1 MKINKIISGVFSLL
15 ILSSFI
21 GCTEIEDHP
30 DGRTDYSD
38 LFTTNRKTY
47 TYMNQCYG
55 WILNYGMNYNYT
67 MLAGCTDEA
76 KDSWELQNG
85 VTRKWNEG
93 QLSPFSNPLEGIEG
107 NPENYNYYYQGIRA
121 CNIFLANIP
130 TASVYS
136 EDIRNSFKAQVLT
149 LRAFYYLQLVKR
161 YGGVPIIT
169 TPDYDYTKVKRGTF
183 GECARQ
189 ILADCQAAIDIP
201 TVEEW
206 GWRSL
211 DKENY
216 RHVMTKAICAA
227 VHRYHSMQPVLC
239 TMTEQSLGQKPQ
251 KLLKSLW
258 MTVWRTIMNFI
269 RNSRMLQLVILLMM
283 CISIRALT
291 CR

>member
-93 QLSPFSNPLEGIEG
+93 QLSPFSNPLEKE
-107 NPENYNYYYQGIRA
+107 IRKTTIIIIKGFVPA
-121 CNIFLANIP
+121 TSFL
-130 TASVYS
+130 
-136 EDIRNSFKAQVLT
+136 
-149 LRAFYYLQLVKR
+149 
-161 YGGVPIIT
+161 PISLLPVSTRKI
-169 TPDYDYTKVKRGTF
+169 YV
-183 GECARQ
+183 
-189 ILADCQAAIDIP
+189 
-201 TVEEW
+201 TVS
-206 GWRSL
+206 R
-211 DKENY
+211 
-216 RHVMTKAICAA
+216 
-227 VHRYHSMQPVLC
+227 HRYLHYAL
-239 TMTEQSLGQKPQ
+239 
-251 KLLKSLW
+251 
-258 MTVWRTIMNFI
+258 
-269 RNSRMLQLVILLMM
+269 
-283 CISIRALT
+283 SIIFNW
-291 CR
+291 

>member
-93 QLSPFSNPLEGIEG
+93 QLSPFSNRWRASKE
-107 NPENYNYYYQGIRA
+107 IRKTTIIIIKGFVPA
-121 CNIFLANIP
+121 TSFL
-130 TASVYS
+130 
-136 EDIRNSFKAQVLT
+136 
-149 LRAFYYLQLVKR
+149 
-161 YGGVPIIT
+161 PISLLPVSTRKI
-169 TPDYDYTKVKRGTF
+169 YV
-183 GECARQ
+183 
-189 ILADCQAAIDIP
+189 
-201 TVEEW
+201 TVS
-206 GWRSL
+206 R
-211 DKENY
+211 
-216 RHVMTKAICAA
+216 
-227 VHRYHSMQPVLC
+227 HRYLHYAL
-239 TMTEQSLGQKPQ
+239 
-251 KLLKSLW
+251 
-258 MTVWRTIMNFI
+258 
-269 RNSRMLQLVILLMM
+269 
-283 CISIRALT
+283 SIIFNW
-291 CR
+291 

>member
-93 QLSPFSNPLEGIEG
+93 QLSPFSNPLEASKE
-107 NPENYNYYYQGIRA
+107 IRKTTIIIIKGFVPA
-121 CNIFLANIP
+121 TSFL
-130 TASVYS
+130 
-136 EDIRNSFKAQVLT
+136 
-149 LRAFYYLQLVKR
+149 
-161 YGGVPIIT
+161 PISLLPVSTRKI
-169 TPDYDYTKVKRGTF
+169 YV
-183 GECARQ
+183 
-189 ILADCQAAIDIP
+189 
-201 TVEEW
+201 TVS
-206 GWRSL
+206 R
-211 DKENY
+211 
-216 RHVMTKAICAA
+216 
-227 VHRYHSMQPVLC
+227 HRYLHYAL
-239 TMTEQSLGQKPQ
+239 
-251 KLLKSLW
+251 
-258 MTVWRTIMNFI
+258 
-269 RNSRMLQLVILLMM
+269 
-283 CISIRALT
+283 SIIFNW
-291 CR
+291 

>member
-93 QLSPFSNPLEGIEG
+93 QLSRWRASKE
-107 NPENYNYYYQGIRA
+107 IRKTTIIIIKGFVPA
-121 CNIFLANIP
+121 TSFL
-130 TASVYS
+130 
-136 EDIRNSFKAQVLT
+136 
-149 LRAFYYLQLVKR
+149 
-161 YGGVPIIT
+161 PISLLPVSTRKI
-169 TPDYDYTKVKRGTF
+169 YV
-183 GECARQ
+183 
-189 ILADCQAAIDIP
+189 
-201 TVEEW
+201 TVS
-206 GWRSL
+206 R
-211 DKENY
+211 
-216 RHVMTKAICAA
+216 
-227 VHRYHSMQPVLC
+227 HRYLHYAL
-239 TMTEQSLGQKPQ
+239 
-251 KLLKSLW
+251 
-258 MTVWRTIMNFI
+258 
-269 RNSRMLQLVILLMM
+269 
-283 CISIRALT
+283 SIIFNW
-291 CR
+291 

>member
-107 NPENYNYYYQGIRA
+107 NPETTIIIIKGFVPA
-121 CNIFLANIP
+121 TSFL
-130 TASVYS
+130 
-136 EDIRNSFKAQVLT
+136 
-149 LRAFYYLQLVKR
+149 
-161 YGGVPIIT
+161 PISLLPVSTRKI
-169 TPDYDYTKVKRGTF
+169 YV
-183 GECARQ
+183 
-189 ILADCQAAIDIP
+189 
-201 TVEEW
+201 TVS
-206 GWRSL
+206 R
-211 DKENY
+211 
-216 RHVMTKAICAA
+216 
-227 VHRYHSMQPVLC
+227 HRYLHYAL
-239 TMTEQSLGQKPQ
+239 
-251 KLLKSLW
+251 
-258 MTVWRTIMNFI
+258 
-269 RNSRMLQLVILLMM
+269 
-283 CISIRALT
+283 SIIFNW
-291 CR
+291 

>member
-93 QLSPFSNPLEGIEG
+93 QLSPSA
-107 NPENYNYYYQGIRA
+107 IRWRA
-121 CNIFLANIP
+121 SKEIRKTTIIIIKGFVPATSFL
-130 TASVYS
+130 
-136 EDIRNSFKAQVLT
+136 
-149 LRAFYYLQLVKR
+149 
-161 YGGVPIIT
+161 PISLLPVSTRKI
-169 TPDYDYTKVKRGTF
+169 YV
-183 GECARQ
+183 
-189 ILADCQAAIDIP
+189 
-201 TVEEW
+201 TVS
-206 GWRSL
+206 R
-211 DKENY
+211 
-216 RHVMTKAICAA
+216 
-227 VHRYHSMQPVLC
+227 HRYLHYAL
-239 TMTEQSLGQKPQ
+239 
-251 KLLKSLW
+251 
-258 MTVWRTIMNFI
+258 
-269 RNSRMLQLVILLMM
+269 
-283 CISIRALT
+283 SIIFNW
-291 CR
+291 

>member
-55 WILNYGMNYNYT
+55 LILNYGMNYNYT

-201 TVEEW
+201 TVE
-206 GWRSL
+206 
-211 DKENY
+211 
-216 RHVMTKAICAA
+216 
-227 VHRYHSMQPVLC
+227 
-239 TMTEQSLGQKPQ
+239 
-251 KLLKSLW
+251 
-258 MTVWRTIMNFI
+258 
-269 RNSRMLQLVILLMM
+269 
-283 CISIRALT
+283 
-291 CR
+291 

>member
-107 NPENYNYYYQGIRA
+107 NPENYNIIIKGFVPA
-121 CNIFLANIP
+121 TSFL
-130 TASVYS
+130 
-136 EDIRNSFKAQVLT
+136 
-149 LRAFYYLQLVKR
+149 
-161 YGGVPIIT
+161 PISLLPVSTRKI
-169 TPDYDYTKVKRGTF
+169 YV
-183 GECARQ
+183 
-189 ILADCQAAIDIP
+189 
-201 TVEEW
+201 TVS
-206 GWRSL
+206 R
-211 DKENY
+211 
-216 RHVMTKAICAA
+216 
-227 VHRYHSMQPVLC
+227 HRYLHYAL
-239 TMTEQSLGQKPQ
+239 
-251 KLLKSLW
+251 
-258 MTVWRTIMNFI
+258 
-269 RNSRMLQLVILLMM
+269 
-283 CISIRALT
+283 SIIFNW
-291 CR
+291 